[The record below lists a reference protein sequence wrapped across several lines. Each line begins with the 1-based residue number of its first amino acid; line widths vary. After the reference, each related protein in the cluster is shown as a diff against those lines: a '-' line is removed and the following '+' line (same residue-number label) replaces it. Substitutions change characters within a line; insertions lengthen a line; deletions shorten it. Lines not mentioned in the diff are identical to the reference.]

1 MKKLIA
7 LIILLLV
14 AFAATSC
21 CNSATT
27 TTPEEKSTAKL
38 SNRFVVIDDDLNN
51 YAPNFEDGASPNY
64 VRTSKSFYVVDRYS
78 LAVYLYMYDGGNASG
93 VDFIP
98 LFDKDGTI
106 LTYDGTLPE

>member
-1 MKKLIA
+1 MKKIIA
-7 LIILLLV
+7 LTLLMLV
-14 AFAATSC
+14 ALAATSC
-21 CNSATT
+21 FNSATT
-27 TTPEEKSTAKL
+27 TTEEKPDAKL
-38 SNRFVVIDDDLNN
+38 PQRFVVIDDDLNN
-51 YAPNFEDGASPNY
+51 YTPDFDDDASHND
-64 VRTSKSFYVVDRYS
+64 VRKSVSFYVVDRYS